1 MSNLTADTSLLRLRH
16 GVTRPPQGQHRG
28 RLTIAIEHAHTC
40 GHWRV
45 MLSEVERY
53 IEHFKL
59 KVPKRL
65 TADADKLAIKDFESI
80 YEATSH

>member
-1 MSNLTADTSLLRLRH
+1 
-16 GVTRPPQGQHRG
+16 
-28 RLTIAIEHAHTC
+28 
-40 GHWRV
+40 

-65 TADADKLAIKDFESI
+65 TADADKLAIKDFERRTILKSNNSSAE
-80 YEATSH
+80 YAKTAPCLD